1 MDKERRISELYDWY
15 SYLDW
20 NYFLN
25 ESFFKYWSKWNEIHV
40 FVTYFFSN
48 PSSDKLLIESAL
60 DNTEKIVA
68 NILANA
74 NQGKRQVVLKER

>member
-1 MDKERRISELYDWY
+1 MLSWSSIINVDP
-15 SYLDW
+15 
-20 NYFLN
+20 
-25 ESFFKYWSKWNEIHV
+25 SF
-40 FVTYFFSN
+40 FFSN
-48 PSSDKLLIESAL
+48 TSSDKLLIESAL

>member
-1 MDKERRISELYDWY
+1 MEKVSIAPNISDMDV
-15 SYLDW
+15 YL
-20 NYFLN
+20 
-25 ESFFKYWSKWNEIHV
+25 
-40 FVTYFFSN
+40 FFSN
-48 PSSDKLLIESAL
+48 NSSDKLLIESAL

>member
-1 MDKERRISELYDWY
+1 MEKAPNISDMDV
-15 SYLDW
+15 YL
-20 NYFLN
+20 
-25 ESFFKYWSKWNEIHV
+25 
-40 FVTYFFSN
+40 FFSN
-48 PSSDKLLIESAL
+48 NSSDKLLIESAL